1 MQESEEGSSP
11 PSIGGVAAIH
21 EPAASSAAIEPL
33 GPIREGERLIT
44 LDVLR
49 GVAMLGILFVNIQ
62 LFSLPF
68 AVGFG
73 MVGMDDAPLADEMS
87 WAFVKVFFEY
97 KFISLFSLLF
107 GAGMVV
113 QMTRAEAK
121 GRPFVGL
128 YLRRLALLA
137 AFGMAHALLLWYGD
151 ILFVY
156 ALIGVLLLLVRK
168 VPGRTMIIV
177 AAAFVLT
184 SAVLSFGCGSLQALT
199 AQWQGPGQSQVDASA
214 ADAGEAVVAT
224 SEDGPQ
230 ADDAQ
235 DIVPPEESEEAGA
248 QEEDRLPRSLRT
260 MIDAQFQPMNPKW
273 IAGELEAY
281 KHGPFVDAFIYRAV
295 NWSFA
300 LMGAVFSYGWRVA
313 GMFLLG
319 AALMKLGF
327 FLPTRRRWHA
337 IVCVAGFGIGL
348 PIELAGAGLI
358 VANDHALNFTAVL
371 ATVIHELGSFALCL
385 GYTGAVS
392 LLASSRRLGGL
403 CRPFA
408 RVGRVALSVYLAET
422 MAATAVMYWWG
433 LGWFGDLSRPQ
444 LLVMVFAIY
453 VPLMVLSVLWLRFFT
468 IGPFEWLWRTL
479 TYGRAQP
486 MLRRAGGPSSLSTT

>member
-1 MQESEEGSSP
+1 MTEAAEGSGT
-11 PSIGGVAAIH
+11 PSIGDVIET
-21 EPAASSAAIEPL
+21 EPAAQVTAVEPL

-73 MVGMDDAPLADEMS
+73 MVGMDEAPLADELS
-87 WAFVKVFFEY
+87 WAFVKIFFEY

-128 YLRRLALLA
+128 YLRRLAVLA

-156 ALIGVLLLLVRK
+156 ALIGVFLLLVRK

-184 SAVLSFGCGSLQALT
+184 SAVLSFGCGSLQALMMQ
-199 AQWQGPGQSQVDASA
+199 AQAAGQSQVEADAPA
-214 ADAGEAVVAT
+214 AGEADLVT
-224 SEDGPQ
+224 DEDEPQ
-230 ADDAQ
+230 ADETE
-235 DIVPPEESEEAGA
+235 DIVPPEESEAEAVP
-248 QEEDRLPRSLRT
+248 EDDRMPRSLRT

-281 KHGPFVDAFIYRAV
+281 KHGPFLDAIIFRAAS
-295 NWSFA
+295 WSFA

-319 AALMKLGF
+319 AGLMKLGF

-337 IVCVAGFGIGL
+337 ILCVAGFAVGVPMEVAAAGI
-348 PIELAGAGLI
+348 I
-358 VANDHALNFTAVL
+358 VANEHALNFAAVF
-371 ATVIHELGSFALCL
+371 AAVIHELGSFALCL

-408 RVGRVALSVYLAET
+408 QVGRVALTVYLAET
-422 MAATAVMYWWG
+422 IAATAVMYWWG

-453 VPLMVLSVLWLRFFT
+453 VPLLVLSVLWLRFFT

-479 TYGRAQP
+479 TYGRLQP
-486 MLRRAGGPSSLSTT
+486 MVRRGGGSSSLSTT

>member
-1 MQESEEGSSP
+1 MQQPEEG
-11 PSIGGVAAIH
+11 PSAASISGATTTP
-21 EPAASSAAIEPL
+21 EPAAFSAVVEPL

-62 LFSLPF
+62 LFSMPF
-68 AVGFG
+68 ALGFG
-73 MVGMDDAPLADEMS
+73 MAGMDDAPLADELS

-128 YLRRLALLA
+128 YLRRLAVLA
-137 AFGMAHALLLWYGD
+137 VFGMAHALLLWYGD

-156 ALIGVLLLLVRK
+156 AVIGVFLLLMRK
-168 VPGRTMIIV
+168 VSGRKMLIV
-177 AAAFVLT
+177 AVALVLS
-184 SAVLSFGCGSLQALT
+184 SAVLSFGCGSLQALS
-199 AQWQGPGQSQVDASA
+199 AQFQGPGQSQVDASA
-214 ADAGEAVVAT
+214 ANTGEAVVAP
-224 SEDGPQ
+224 SENEPEVSEQ
-230 ADDAQ
+230 ADA
-235 DIVPPEESEEAGA
+235 PA
-248 QEEDRLPRSLRT
+248 EDRLPGPLRA
-260 MIDAQFQPMNPKW
+260 MIDAQFQPTSPVW

-281 KHGPFVDAFIYRAV
+281 KNGPFLDAFIYRAV
-295 NWSFA
+295 GWSFA

-327 FLPTRRRWHA
+327 FLPTQRRWQA
-337 IVCVAGFGIGL
+337 ILCGIGFSIGL
-348 PIELAGAGLI
+348 PMELAGAGVI
-358 VANDHALNFTAVL
+358 VANDHAMNFMAVP
-371 ATVIHELGSFALCL
+371 AAVIHELGSFALCL

-392 LLASSRRLGGL
+392 LLASSRRLRGV

-408 RVGRVALSVYLAET
+408 SVGRVALSVYLAET
-422 MAATAVMYWWG
+422 IAATAIMYWWG

-444 LLVMVFAIY
+444 LLVMVFIIY

-486 MLRRAGGPSSLSTT
+486 MLRRKDPPSSLSTA

>member
-1 MQESEEGSSP
+1 MQESEEGSGP
-11 PSIGGVAAIH
+11 PSIGDAT
-21 EPAASSAAIEPL
+21 EPQPAAYAAAVEPL

-73 MVGMDDAPLADEMS
+73 MVGMADAPLADELS
-87 WAFVKVFFEY
+87 WAFVKIFFEY

-113 QMTRAEAK
+113 QMTRAEAR

-128 YLRRLALLA
+128 YLRRLAVLA

-156 ALIGVLLLLVRK
+156 ALIGVFLLLVRK

-177 AAAFVLT
+177 AAAFVLV

-199 AQWQGPGQSQVDASA
+199 MQAQGSGQSQVETDAAEANGA
-214 ADAGEAVVAT
+214 AVAT

-230 ADDAQ
+230 ADETEGTA
-235 DIVPPEESEEAGA
+235 PPEESEEASA
-248 QEEDRLPRSLRT
+248 PKDDRLPRSLRT
-260 MIDAQFQPMNPKW
+260 MIDAQFQPTNPKW
-273 IAGELEAY
+273 IAGEREAY
-281 KHGPFVDAFIYRAV
+281 KHGPFVDAFIYRAAS
-295 NWSFA
+295 WSFA

-327 FLPTRRRWHA
+327 FLPTSRRWHA
-337 IVCVAGFGIGL
+337 ILCVAGFAVGMPMEMAVAGI
-348 PIELAGAGLI
+348 I
-358 VANDHALNFTAVL
+358 VANEHALNFTAVL
-371 ATVIHELGSFALCL
+371 AAVIHEVGSFALCL

-408 RVGRVALSVYLAET
+408 RVGRVALTVYLAET
-422 MAATAVMYWWG
+422 IAATAVMYWWG

-479 TYGRAQP
+479 TYGRAQR
-486 MLRRAGGPSSLSTT
+486 MLRRQNPPSSLSTT

>member
-11 PSIGGVAAIH
+11 PSIGGAAAIH
-21 EPAASSAAIEPL
+21 EPAAYAAAVEPL

-73 MVGMDDAPLADEMS
+73 MVGMGDAPLADELS
-87 WAFVKVFFEY
+87 WAFVKIFFEY

-128 YLRRLALLA
+128 YLRRLAVLA
-137 AFGMAHALLLWYGD
+137 AFGLVHALLLWYGD
-151 ILFVY
+151 ILFWY
-156 ALIGVLLLLVRK
+156 ALIGIFLLLVRK
-168 VPGRTMIIV
+168 VPGRTMLIV
-177 AAAFVLT
+177 AAAFILV

-199 AQWQGPGQSQVDASA
+199 LQWQSPGQSQVETDAAEAS
-214 ADAGEAVVAT
+214 EAVVAP
-224 SEDGPQ
+224 SENVPEAEETDDTAPPDGSEQ
-230 ADDAQ
+230 ADA
-235 DIVPPEESEEAGA
+235 PK
-248 QEEDRLPRSLRT
+248 EDRLPGSLRT
-260 MIDAQFQPMNPKW
+260 MIDAQFQPTNPKW
-273 IAGELEAY
+273 ITGELEAY
-281 KHGPFVDAFIYRAV
+281 KHGPFADAFIYRAAS
-295 NWSFA
+295 WSFA

-327 FLPTRRRWHA
+327 FLPTQRRWQA
-337 IVCVAGFGIGL
+337 ILCVAGFAVGL
-348 PIELAGAGLI
+348 PMELVGAGLI
-358 VANDHALNFTAVL
+358 VANEHALNFTAVL
-371 ATVIHELGSFALCL
+371 AAVIHEVGSFALCL

-422 MAATAVMYWWG
+422 IAATAVMYWWG

-444 LLVMVFAIY
+444 LLAMVFAIY

-486 MLRRAGGPSSLSTT
+486 MLRRGGPG